1 MWGADGSLALYTAH
15 VLQLALGF
23 VFLLGATS
31 KLRQPSAF
39 ARTVGRYRLLPSGLA
54 RPAALGLIALE
65 SFLAVSLLTGWGLEL
80 ALPVAV
86 ASLLMFS
93 AAVAVNLRRG
103 RQIPCGCFGDSSEL
117 LSVRT
122 LVRLSML
129 LAAAVVL
136 LVLDLAGTPALAVG
150 QVVAGGWAG
159 LVEALVSAALAAF
172 LLLLGLWLLN
182 LPEVWWLLRGS
193 ARPGGDVERHQ
204 DVEAV

>member
-1 MWGADGSLALYTAH
+1 MSAADGSVALYTAH

-31 KLRQPSAF
+31 KLRQPSAVT
-39 ARTVGRYRLLPSGLA
+39 RSVVRYRLLPSGLA

-65 SFLAVSLLTGWGLEL
+65 SFLAVSLLTGWALEL
-80 ALPVAV
+80 ALPTAV

-93 AAVAVNLRRG
+93 AAVAINLVRG
-103 RQIPCGCFGDSSEL
+103 RQVPCGCFGDSSEM

-129 LAAAVVL
+129 LTAAAVL
-136 LVLDLAGTPALAVG
+136 LVLDLAGTPALTVSL
-150 QVVAGGWAG
+150 VVAGGWDGFVA
-159 LVEALVSAALAAF
+159 ALQSAALAAF
-172 LLLLGLWLLN
+172 LLLVGLWLLN

-193 ARPGGDVERHQ
+193 ARPGGDVEHPQ